1 MIPGI
6 VASRRRGGG
15 GVPTVEYPGYLGV
28 TNYASVSVVDRHS
41 IPLPAQN
48 VGDLLVMHIAL
59 GRNRTIMSLAGW
71 TAVGD
76 LVTSSGNHRSGVY
89 YMVSPATVGAGSVSA
104 ICSGTCWAAAQV
116 HRFAAGSFNPS
127 TPVIRH
133 SAIGSGTTA
142 PTPAAMAAGSPG
154 FHRIA
159 AAECWAQLYG
169 TPKQVVTF
177 PFIEG
182 QSHAV
187 LGGTTGAQTPHISSC
202 YSQEPD
208 AVIAAANYGFSLST
222 AWITETIIIPRA

>member
-1 MIPGI
+1 M
-6 VASRRRGGG
+6 
-15 GVPTVEYPGYLGV
+15 PTVEYPGYLGV
-28 TNYASVSVVDRHS
+28 TNYASVSIVDRHS

-76 LVTSSGNHRSGVY
+76 LVTSSDNHKSGVY
-89 YMVSPATVGAGSVSA
+89 YMVSPATAGASSVSA
-104 ICSGTCWAAAQV
+104 VCSGACFAAAQV

-127 TPVIRH
+127 TPVMRH
-133 SAIGSGTTA
+133 SAIGIGTTA

-169 TPKQVVTF
+169 TPKQAVTY
-177 PFIEG
+177 PFIAG
-182 QSHAV
+182 QSRAV
-187 LGGTTGAQTPHISSC
+187 LGGTTGSMTPDISSC
-202 YSQEPD
+202 YSQEP
-208 AVIAAANYGFSLST
+208 AASISAADYGFSIST